1 MGMVFRSSM
10 VAAVLLALA
19 ACGGDEGGGG
29 STGNVCVP
37 DATTHACEQCLDVAF
52 ICSGEGICS
61 NENRKQRDC
70 KAAKCTGGHYRTL
83 QEKYECQ
90 LENCSMELQ
99 VLQDCMDLNC
109 KPGSAC
115 VGSF

>member
-1 MGMVFRSSM
+1 MGMVLRSSM

-19 ACGGDEGGGG
+19 ACGGDEGGS

-37 DATTHACEQCLDVAF
+37 DATNHACEQCLDVAIICIGEE
-52 ICSGEGICS
+52 ICSKEHK
-61 NENRKQRDC
+61 KQRDC
-70 KAAKCTGGHYRTL
+70 KAKKCTGGHYRTL

-90 LENCSMELQ
+90 LENCSKELQ
-99 VLQDCMDLNC
+99 VLQDCMDSNC